1 MYSLREVIKTKIAS
15 PRCNQNSFGLVPS
28 FMMDRKDKKQDNKP
42 NYYDNRWYESNSFW
56 DGIGCL
62 LDLAFLGCMV
72 PTVLFVVVVG
82 FGAGVAKKP
91 VQRFGT
97 QMVARV
103 QRMRQRPTKRV
114 VSFAKPMLAR
124 SS

>member
-1 MYSLREVIKTKIAS
+1 MIDKR
-15 PRCNQNSFGLVPS
+15 
-28 FMMDRKDKKQDNKP
+28 DKKQDNKP
-42 NYYDNRWYESNSFW
+42 NYYDNRWYESDSFW

-62 LDLAFLGCMV
+62 LDLAFLGCVV

-97 QMVARV
+97 QIVARV

-114 VSFAKPMLAR
+114 ASYWMSLQSR
-124 SS
+124 SA